1 MPNTTPLPPKGPELY
16 QKNVKQQ
23 IPSGLKQ
30 GPDPDKPWFKGPRR
44 YVKIPADSHG
54 PLFSNHNHDPAI
66 VECPNGDLLTVWYTC
81 EEEDGRDVALGASR
95 LSYGTEHWQ
104 PASAFW
110 DAPDRNDHCPGLWYD
125 GAGTIYHFN
134 GLSTAATWGSL
145 AIILRKSSD
154 NGVTWSKARI
164 IVPEHGYRQ
173 MVGEP
178 AFRTRKG
185 AIVFGADAIY
195 GSTIYVSYDN
205 GLTWAEAG
213 GTLNGIHAGVVE
225 LTDGRIM
232 ALGRGM
238 NINNMMPMSIS
249 SDMGKTWKVTAS
261 TLNPVSDGQRLALIR
276 LKQGPL
282 FIASFSKELVISD
295 INGKKRICSG
305 LFGALSYDDGQTW
318 PVKRLI
324 TDDGPGRKLDGG
336 AWTDEFLMSF
346 EKAEPKGYMS
356 LCQSA
361 DGVIQL
367 ISSAQ
372 HYAFNLKWLQTP
384 PPSAPNGQ

>member
-1 MPNTTPLPPKGPELY
+1 
-16 QKNVKQQ
+16 
-23 IPSGLKQ
+23 
-30 GPDPDKPWFKGPRR
+30 
-44 YVKIPADSHG
+44 
-54 PLFSNHNHDPAI
+54 
-66 VECPNGDLLTVWYTC
+66 
-81 EEEDGRDVALGASR
+81 
-95 LSYGTEHWQ
+95 
-104 PASAFW
+104 
-110 DAPDRNDHCPGLWYD
+110 
-125 GAGTIYHFN
+125 
-134 GLSTAATWGSL
+134 
-145 AIILRKSSD
+145 
-154 NGVTWSKARI
+154 
-164 IVPEHGYRQ
+164 